1 MIEFWINIIDIIVI
15 KVERKLLSLIVEKAK
30 TNQSVYDL
38 VLSILGEFCSG
49 LNSVAITSILNE
61 DDLAGNI
68 ADMFL
73 QENDAILLI
82 QCSCIFIFS
91 KYM

>member
-30 TNQSVYDL
+30 TNQSVYERE
-38 VLSILGEFCSG
+38 EFCAG
-49 LNSVAITSILNE
+49 LNSVAITSILNN
-61 DDLAGNI
+61 DLAGNI

>member
-15 KVERKLLSLIVEKAK
+15 KVKRKLLSLIVEKAK
-30 TNQSVYDL
+30 TNQSVYER
-38 VLSILGEFCSG
+38 VEFCAG
-49 LNSVAITSILNE
+49 LNSVAITSILNN
-61 DDLAGNI
+61 DLAGNI

>member
-30 TNQSVYDL
+30 TNQSVYERE
-38 VLSILGEFCSG
+38 EFCAG
-49 LNSVAITSILNE
+49 LNSVAITSILN